1 LEIKRYCR
9 RILKSVL
16 PIGNT
21 FYFPGDGWP
30 GDRLLYHAGLHFPP
44 TNRPDPMKKL
54 MTAMLPLVLAGAA
67 HAQGLNGDRQSQQEE
82 AYNTYFRC
90 MNVYASRYVKSEALV
105 ADIADAAMSACQ
117 DRYQDLV
124 NATASLVGGLPA
136 ASVTL
141 RDTRDTARSFAVR
154 TVLEARFPL
163 R

>member
-1 LEIKRYCR
+1 MRMSL
-9 RILKSVL
+9 
-16 PIGNT
+16 
-21 FYFPGDGWP
+21 F
-30 GDRLLYHAGLHFPP
+30 
-44 TNRPDPMKKL
+44 TNPSNPMKKRL
-54 MTAMLPLVLAGAA
+54 LITLPLLLASTV
-67 HAQGLNGDRQSQQEE
+67 HAQGLNGDRQTQQEE

-90 MNVYASRYVKSEALV
+90 INLYAGRYVKSEALV

-124 NATASLVGGLPA
+124 NATSALLGGLPA
-136 ASVTL
+136 ANITL